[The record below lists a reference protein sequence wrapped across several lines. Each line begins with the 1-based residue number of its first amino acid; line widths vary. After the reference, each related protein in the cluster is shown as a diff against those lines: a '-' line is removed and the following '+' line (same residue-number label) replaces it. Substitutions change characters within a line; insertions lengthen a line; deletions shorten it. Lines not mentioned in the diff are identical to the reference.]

1 MVVDVIGDEAL
12 RFDCACTT
20 ISRPSMKT
28 PERRAASRHY
38 KIGFQHFHRWSAAA
52 AAALLASSIKLL
64 TRSPLKPLLSNETF
78 ATTVQLR
85 KPYLLFLGD
94 ASHSSRAKTAFGLRD
109 WAPEACVAQWSL
121 PDCSVTLDLPEMTP
135 AQAAAKGAGSL
146 LIGIAPIG
154 GQIAPTWIPN
164 LFAGVEA
171 GLDIVSGLHSP
182 LANVPGLADA
192 AAARGVRLVDV
203 RRPPANLPTGS
214 GRKRSGLRL
223 LTVGTD
229 CALGKKYTAL
239 ALAKAL
245 RAKDVNADFR
255 ASGQTG
261 IMIAGSGI
269 PMDAVIADFVAG
281 AAECLSPDAAADH
294 WDIVEGQ
301 GSLFHPAYAGV
312 TLGLIHGSQPDAMVL
327 CHDPHRTHIWGSP
340 DYPTPP
346 LEIAIA
352 HYLQAAQLTNPNA
365 RMVGISFNT
374 SALDDEATAKLFADT
389 EKELGLPCFDP
400 LKTSLDT
407 VIARMLSA

>member
-1 MVVDVIGDEAL
+1 
-12 RFDCACTT
+12 
-20 ISRPSMKT
+20 
-28 PERRAASRHY
+28 
-38 KIGFQHFHRWSAAA
+38 
-52 AAALLASSIKLL
+52 
-64 TRSPLKPLLSNETF
+64 LKPLLSAPGSTDDAF

-109 WAPEACVAQWSL
+109 WAPEACVAQLSL
-121 PDCSVTLDLPEMTP
+121 ADCKVTLDLPEMTP
-135 AQAAAKGAGSL
+135 AQAAESGAGSL

-154 GQIAPTWIPN
+154 GQIASGWIPS
-164 LFAGVEA
+164 LFAGIAA

-182 LANVPGLADA
+182 LASVPGLADA
-192 AAARGVRLVDV
+192 AAARGVSLIDV
-203 RRPPANLPTGS
+203 RKPPANLPTGS
-214 GRKRSGLRL
+214 GRKRSGQRL

-239 ALAKAL
+239 ALTKAL
-245 RAKDVNADFR
+245 RAKGVAADFR

-269 PMDAVIADFVAG
+269 PLDAVISDFTAG

-294 WDIVEGQ
+294 WDVVEGQ

-340 DYPTPP
+340 DYPTPS
-346 LEIAIA
+346 LKIAID
-352 HYLQAAQLTNPNA
+352 HYLQAARLTNPNA
-365 RMVGISFNT
+365 RMVGISFNS
-374 SALDDEATAKLFADT
+374 SALGDEERAKLFADT
-389 EKELGLPCFDP
+389 EAELGLPCFDP
-400 LKTSLDT
+400 LKTSLDA
-407 VIARMLSA
+407 VLARMLSA